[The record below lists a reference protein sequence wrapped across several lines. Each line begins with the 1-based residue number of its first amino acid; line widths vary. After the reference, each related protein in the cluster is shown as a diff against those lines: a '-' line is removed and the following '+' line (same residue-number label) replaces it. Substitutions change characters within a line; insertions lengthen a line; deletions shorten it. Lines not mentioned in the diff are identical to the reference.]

1 MEIKKAQ
8 WTSEGDNFTVTMPM
22 SKIDEENRL
31 VSGWASLDNVDLQ
44 GDIVTA
50 EASQKA
56 FARFRG
62 NIREMHQPIAVGRM
76 VSYKPDTWYNP
87 ADETFYNGIYVT
99 ARISKGAE
107 DTWQKVLDGTLSAFS
122 IKGPIIESEPV
133 FPKAT
138 DGNTPKGATL
148 RRVLDYDLEELSL
161 VDSGGNQYAN
171 VVSIMKVNGH
181 NELSGTITETNSE
194 NVFYCD
200 NGHEAVA
207 KTSTEDSVECP
218 EGHAMA
224 NIGWIE
230 YDDDNK
236 AAKVAEVIAKHNSA
250 HTEDNA
256 KQELPATN
264 EGGVDV
270 AEETE
275 KTETVEGSPAPE
287 VTAPGAEGKPETEIA
302 SSVEEV
308 ADNAEVKA
316 PEETVEKAADV
327 SEVEV
332 EEPDFAKMFGDLQ
345 TAITS
350 GLEKNNTDATAA
362 IAKATEVF
370 EAKFEELSKGYTELT
385 TKFDSIQNELKSVEK
400 SLAAVESETAVKK
413 SGDLGGSPE
422 ETLTK
427 SKGSLWNGRFLGL
440 SDHV

>member
-1 MEIKKAQ
+1 MTTMEITKAQ
-8 WTSEGDNFTVTMPM
+8 WTTDGDTFTVAMPM
-22 SKIDEENRL
+22 SKIDKENRL
-31 VSGWASLDNVDLQ
+31 VSGWASLDNPDLQ

-50 EASQKA
+50 EASEKA
-56 FARFRG
+56 FKRFRG

-76 VSYKPDTWYNP
+76 VSYKPDTYYHSDGK
-87 ADETFYNGIYVT
+87 AYNGIFVT
-99 ARISKGAE
+99 AYVSKGAE
-107 DTWQKVLDGTLSAFS
+107 ATWEKVLDGTLQAFS
-122 IKGPIIESEPV
+122 IKGPIIDSEMEFSKDAGKP
-133 FPKAT
+133 
-138 DGNTPKGATL
+138 L
-148 RRVLDYDLEELSL
+148 RKVLDYDLEELSL

-171 VVSIMKVNGH
+171 VVSIMKVNG
-181 NELSGTITETNSE
+181 ETQVTGMVTETNSE
-194 NVFYCD
+194 NVFYCEK
-200 NGHEAVA
+200 HENAVA
-207 KTSTEDSVECP
+207 KTSNEDTVECL
-218 EGHAMA
+218 EGHKMK

-230 YDDDNK
+230 YEGNNK
-236 AAKVAEVIAKHNSA
+236 AEKVAEVVAKYNSSLQ
-250 HTEDNA
+250 NA

-275 KTETVEGSPAPE
+275 KTETVEVSATTTE
-287 VTAPGAEGKPETEIA
+287 VTAPAAEGKPETEVA
-302 SSVEEV
+302 SSTEEV
-308 ADNAEVKA
+308 ADNAEVTA

-350 GLEKNNTDATAA
+350 GLEKNNADATAA

-370 EAKFEELSKGYTELT
+370 ETKLGELSKGYTELT
-385 TKFDSIQNELKSVEK
+385 TKFDSIQAELKSVEK

>member
-1 MEIKKAQ
+1 MKIKKAQ
-8 WTSEGDNFTVTMPM
+8 WTSEGDNFTVVMPM

-99 ARISKGAE
+99 ARVSKGAE

-133 FPKAT
+133 YPKAT
-138 DGNTPKGATL
+138 DGNQKKGATL

-171 VVSIMKVNGH
+171 VVSIMKVNGQ
-181 NELSGTITETNSE
+181 NELTGTITQTNSE

-200 NGHEAVA
+200 KHSDGAVA
-207 KTSTEDSVECP
+207 KTSTEDAEECL
-218 EGHAMA
+218 EGHAMV

-230 YDDDNK
+230 YDDENK
-236 AAKVAEVIAKHNSA
+236 ASKVAEVIAKHNSSQ
-250 HTEDNA
+250 ENA

-264 EGGVDV
+264 KGGVDV

-287 VTAPGAEGKPETEIA
+287 VIAPGAEGKPETEVA

-308 ADNAEVKA
+308 ADNAEVTA

-350 GLEKNNTDATAA
+350 GLEKNNNDATAA

-370 EAKFEELSKGYTELT
+370 ENKFEELSKGYTELT

-400 SLAAVESETAVKK
+400 SLAAVESDTAVKK